1 VGSCAV
7 LRRTLF
13 EQTPLGAGRN
23 TFIHPSSKQA
33 TIAKQSKAKHSTAQ
47 HSRHGAIC
55 WSTAQSA
62 LSWMPSPPTASH
74 WPTA

>member
-1 VGSCAV
+1 VGSCTV

-13 EQTPLGAGRN
+13 EQTPLGAGRS

-47 HSRHGAIC
+47 HNTTQQTWGNLLVNC
-55 WSTAQSA
+55 TVCTLLDA
-62 LSWMPSPPTASH
+62 LVADS
-74 WPTA
+74 